1 MGSPVGFELAT
12 AGRPTRCRRFLPRG
26 SPASV
31 VRGATG
37 LPVVCACGADVS
49 KCPAGRTAKTP
60 SRCPPCGLVCARHT
74 GEACSLD
81 EPCAKDFGLSCDPV
95 SFTCKGKLL
104 IQKTAVTHNS
114 VTLQW
119 RMRQYPTPYPG
130 VFYTP
135 RYVGSDTRW
144 TNAEPNDHS
153 VTLKNLRPNTEYVVR
168 IMQDGNQEMIVVRT
182 KDMPTPAAA
191 KVLVTQVT
199 PSSVGLAW
207 DDFKSPSYDSGYVV
221 QHRLLTNRDDAPWEQ
236 EQFGNIPLA
245 TLDNLKPQTGY
256 QGPGLRLG

>member
-1 MGSPVGFELAT
+1 MVA
-12 AGRPTRCRRFLPRG
+12 AGGERTTDQ
-26 SPASV
+26 V
-31 VRGATG
+31 VRHLA
-37 LPVVCACGADVS
+37 VMAYS
-49 KCPAGRTAKTP
+49 Y
-60 SRCPPCGLVCARHT
+60 
-74 GEACSLD
+74 
-81 EPCAKDFGLSCDPV
+81 
-95 SFTCKGKLL
+95 GKLL
-104 IQKTAVTHNS
+104 IQKTSVTHNS

-168 IMQDGNQEMIVVRT
+168 IMQDGTQEMIVVRT

-207 DDFKSPSYDSGYVV
+207 DDFKSPSYDAGYVV
-221 QHRLLTNRDDAPWEQ
+221 QHRLLTNRDDIPWER

-256 QGPGLRLG
+256 QVQVSVWEDKEAGKLGATSEMLTVFTIGEYH

>member
-1 MGSPVGFELAT
+1 MGFELAT
-12 AGRPTRCRRFLPRG
+12 AGRPTHCRRFFLVVALVLTLSLTADAWPTLDSTTLDSNG
-26 SPASV
+26 SDAAEASV

-182 KDMPTPAAA
+182 KGELLEHRAGTFGAVA
-191 KVLVTQVT
+191 K
-199 PSSVGLAW
+199 
-207 DDFKSPSYDSGYVV
+207 
-221 QHRLLTNRDDAPWEQ
+221 TNRP
-236 EQFGNIPLA
+236 G
-245 TLDNLKPQTGY
+245 TL
-256 QGPGLRLG
+256 

>member
-1 MGSPVGFELAT
+1 MGSTVGFELAP
-12 AGRPTRCRRFLPRG
+12 AGRPRYCCFFVVVLVLASANAWPALDSTTLDSNG
-26 SPASV
+26 SDASEASV

-74 GEACSLD
+74 GEACSVD
-81 EPCAKDFGLSCDPV
+81 EPCAKDFGLSCDPI
-95 SFTCKGKLL
+95 SLTCKGKLL

-168 IMQDGNQEMIVVRT
+168 IMQDGTQEMIVVRT
-182 KDMPTPAAA
+182 K
-191 KVLVTQVT
+191 
-199 PSSVGLAW
+199 G
-207 DDFKSPSYDSGYVV
+207 
-221 QHRLLTNRDDAPWEQ
+221 
-236 EQFGNIPLA
+236 
-245 TLDNLKPQTGY
+245 KP
-256 QGPGLRLG
+256 PEWCECSCGLREIRRKKKEENVPIFFLNRQSASTANSNENRSSGEDANLN